1 MPTVTGLLWQ
11 QNSSVQNHE
20 SFATLISSESAA
32 FNDIGDDVDS
42 NFRSYGGIATVSQA
56 QSQISDNAA
65 KQAPTATANAVGM
78 DSHPRTRSQINSGRV
93 GDKDSSNLYQLQ
105 SLASENPLMGRDY
118 APNDGAPNMR
128 QQSIASFPAWRRAQP
143 SLPAQQVTGKPRLP
157 LTSSHDIAQQKSN
170 AHPSNQIPEPI
181 ETQMNNCVPSSQL
194 LDNEGHGNSQFDIL
208 RFGSDSNVFD
218 LQYGTTSAGVE
229 MEMSPNMMELMGITS
244 PMVGFPPLET
254 DNRPHRES
262 GSRSPFSTGELK
274 RINNK
279 WPRHKTVSRVR
290 LIRVLWHGIVQHEA
304 DNLFS
309 DPLAVGAHS
318 VSPQSRTRTSKWGM
332 EERCRNRLMQDI
344 RSMGRG
350 RKSGEVDAQASPAL
364 SAPEV
369 GFQPLSPENQLGE
382 CPSLETLQRSLDF
395 FFRCSHPVMPFIH
408 KATFD
413 AETTP
418 SSLLLPMCLIGL
430 LVMEPRSSKPFIRQ
444 FLLVSLCTEP
454 LASIVML
461 TYFSENDSCMPG

>member
-1 MPTVTGLLWQ
+1 MPAITGRLWQ

-20 SFATLISSESAA
+20 SFATLISSEGAA
-32 FNDIGDDVDS
+32 FNGIGNDVDS
-42 NFRSYGGIATVSQA
+42 NFQTYNGIAVVSQA
-56 QSQISDNAA
+56 QSQMSDHTAE
-65 KQAPTATANAVGM
+65 QAPTAPVNAVNT
-78 DSHPRTRSQINSGRV
+78 DSHPRTRALIDSGRG
-93 GDKDSSNLYQLQ
+93 GDQDSSNLYQLQ
-105 SLASENPLMGRDY
+105 SVASEDPLMGRDY
-118 APNDGAPNMR
+118 APNDGVPNIR

-143 SLPAQQVTGKPRLP
+143 SLPAQQLAGKTRLP
-157 LTSSHDIAQQKSN
+157 PTASHNITQQKSN
-170 AHPSNQIPEPI
+170 LNPNNHIPESI
-181 ETQMNNCVPSSQL
+181 ETQMNDCVASSQL
-194 LDNEGHGNSQFDIL
+194 LDNAGHGNPQFDIL

-218 LQYGTTSAGVE
+218 LQYGTTSADAE

-254 DNRPHRES
+254 DDRPHRES

-290 LIRVLWHGIVQHEA
+290 LIRVLWRGIVQHEA

-309 DPLAVGAHS
+309 DPLALGAHS

-332 EERCRNRLMQDI
+332 EERCRNRLIQDI
-344 RSMGRG
+344 HSMGRG
-350 RKSGEVDAQASPAL
+350 KQSGEVDAQASPAL
-364 SAPEV
+364 SAPEI
-369 GFQPLSPENQLGE
+369 GFQQPSPENQLGE
-382 CPSLETLQRSLDF
+382 FPSLETLQRSLDF
-395 FFRCSHPVMPFIH
+395 FFRCSHPVIPFIH

-444 FLLVSLCTEP
+444 FLSVSLCTEP
-454 LASIVML
+454 F
-461 TYFSENDSCMPG
+461 YFQSNVNILLRK